1 MKRPERELV
10 GREIKRV
17 KNSAKPAKAK
27 ATKASGFRILG
38 SSLFIGGPIAL
49 ILLVVATFFTPMLAI
64 EQIKVSGNDRI
75 QANKVMGAL
84 EELVGRPL
92 TTVSQDNVAELLA
105 DFALIETFALQA
117 EPPHTLTVKIR
128 ERQPIVILVR
138 GGKNYLYDAAGVRI
152 DVANAKDKYP
162 YFRFTADPLK
172 DKKYKTAMEVLLS
185 LPVATYKQVFS
196 IQVSDQLTTDLI
208 LRKSDTRVIWGN
220 AKQGLLKAEVL
231 NSLIE
236 TGVKPGVTI
245 DVSSPKAPVVTYP
258 NY

>member
-1 MKRPERELV
+1 MKKPERELV

-17 KNSAKPAKAK
+17 KQSVKPVKVK
-27 ATKASGFRILG
+27 TTGKSGFRILG
-38 SSLFIGGPIAL
+38 KTLFIAGPIAL
-49 ILLVVATFFTPMLAI
+49 VVLVVATFFTPMLAI

-84 EELVGRPL
+84 EELVGKPL
-92 TTVSQDNVAELLA
+92 TTVSQGTVAELLS
-105 DFALIETFALQA
+105 DFALIETFTLQA

-162 YFRFTADPLK
+162 FFRFTADPLT
-172 DKKYKTAMEVLLS
+172 DKKYKTAMDVLLS
-185 LPVATYKQVFS
+185 LPVGTYKKVFS

-208 LRKSDTRVIWGN
+208 LRKTDTRVIWGN
-220 AKQGLLKAEVL
+220 AKQGSLKAEVL
-231 NSLIE
+231 NSLIK

-245 DVSSPKAPVVTYP
+245 DVSSPKAPVVTYQ